1 MRVLLLVAG
10 LAAAADG
17 LAVEAE
23 AARVVQAGPAHGSVG
38 LRRISQNWACLSG
51 VFALYTM
58 IINHLEN
65 LRISAGVKSM
75 LQSAGDFIG
84 IFIFA
89 ICHCRKFHRTAQF
102 SPNISRILVGVI
114 NCTKSEF
121 TAASTSNCNLNYFP
135 DFPNVF
141 VFFIY
146 QSGKG

>member
-38 LRRISQNWACLSG
+38 LRRISQSWACLSG
-51 VFALYTM
+51 VFTLYTM

-65 LRISAGVKSM
+65 LRTSAGVHSM

-89 ICHCRKFHRTAQF
+89 ICH
-102 SPNISRILVGVI
+102 NM
-114 NCTKSEF
+114 
-121 TAASTSNCNLNYFP
+121 
-135 DFPNVF
+135 
-141 VFFIY
+141 
-146 QSGKG
+146 